1 MDFKDQPMTD
11 EYALQYALKQG
22 YLAGRIEMMSLREEI
37 AKDILLEYDGDDREV
52 WLTDIL
58 SRCADIARGK
68 SE

>member
-22 YLAGRIEMMSLREEI
+22 YLAGRIEMMQLREQI
-37 AKDILLEYDGDDREV
+37 AKDIETLHNECFSFSDCQC
-52 WLTDIL
+52 TK
-58 SRCADIARGK
+58 AAAIARNK